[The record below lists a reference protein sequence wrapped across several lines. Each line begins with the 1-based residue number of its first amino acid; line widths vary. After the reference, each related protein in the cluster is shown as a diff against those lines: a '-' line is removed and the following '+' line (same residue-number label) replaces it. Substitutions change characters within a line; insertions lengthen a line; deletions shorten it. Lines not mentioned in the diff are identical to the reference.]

1 MCFNCYNQMGTLC
14 LKDLE
19 TILMSHPRC
28 PILSTKFLPQ
38 LLELG
43 RGGGGLTEA
52 HAGWHDEEHKV
63 QVQHRLEHGPDEGK
77 RRSGCQQRDL
87 MSH

>member
-1 MCFNCYNQMGTLC
+1 MGMLC

-28 PILSTKFLPQ
+28 PIVSTKFLSQ

-43 RGGGGLTEA
+43 HGGGGLTEA
-52 HAGWHDEEHKV
+52 HAGWHDEEEKV
-63 QVQHRLEHGPDEGK
+63 K
-77 RRSGCQQRDL
+77 KN
-87 MSH
+87 

>member
-1 MCFNCYNQMGTLC
+1 MCFNCYNQMGMFP

-19 TILMSHPRC
+19 TILMSHARC
-28 PILSTKFLPQ
+28 PILSTKFLSQ

-43 RGGGGLTEA
+43 RGKEGLTEA
-52 HAGWHDEEHKV
+52 HAGWHDEEHEV
-63 QVQHRLEHGPDEGK
+63 QVWHRLEYGPGEGK
-77 RRSGCQQRDL
+77 RGSGCQQGDL

>member
-1 MCFNCYNQMGTLC
+1 MGTSS

-28 PILSTKFLPQ
+28 PIVSTKFLSQP
-38 LLELG
+38 LELG
-43 RGGGGLTEA
+43 RGGGGLTKA

-77 RRSGCQQRDL
+77 RGSGCQQGDL
-87 MSH
+87 ASH

>member
-1 MCFNCYNQMGTLC
+1 MGMLC

-28 PILSTKFLPQ
+28 PILSMKFLPQ

-43 RGGGGLTEA
+43 RGEGGLTEA
-52 HAGWHDEEHKV
+52 HAGWHDEEDKV
-63 QVQHRLEHGPDEGK
+63 QVQHRLEYGPNEGK
-77 RRSGCQQRDL
+77 RGSGCQQGDL
-87 MSH
+87 VSH

>member
-1 MCFNCYNQMGTLC
+1 MGMLC

-28 PILSTKFLPQ
+28 PIVSTKFLSQ

-43 RGGGGLTEA
+43 HGGGGLTEA
-52 HAGWHDEEHKV
+52 HAGWHDEEDKV
-63 QVQHRLEHGPDEGK
+63 QV
-77 RRSGCQQRDL
+77 
-87 MSH
+87 